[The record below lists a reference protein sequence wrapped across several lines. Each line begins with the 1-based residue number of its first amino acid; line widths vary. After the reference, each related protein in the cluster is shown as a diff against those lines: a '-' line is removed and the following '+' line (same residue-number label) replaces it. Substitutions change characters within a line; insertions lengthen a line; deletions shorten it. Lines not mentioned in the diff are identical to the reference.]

1 MSRML
6 NDLKQLA
13 QCTAIAIA
21 VSAALLSTLGCHPL
35 SGRFR
40 THGTSIDAASDDDW
54 APPKTGRYTQPQ
66 KYVSRPT
73 QNSADVSRLP
83 QSNNPHLPAEYQPPT
98 TSKIADDASAKT
110 QPELA
115 KDKSGEVTDAL
126 DLKET
131 GTHDLDLE
139 GALDALPPNLQEI
152 ARRQLQAMK
161 SSPKSEESE
170 INLSGTSKPETKI
183 EAKLTD
189 KVDSEVI
196 AASYTPPSD
205 PAPDKKNTNSA
216 KESRTVVTAIAP
228 NVGNHGAVELA
239 SATTAKP
246 AANSHWNVS
255 VGDAISKL
263 ESDIEQNQTS
273 DENLRLSHEV
283 TLRLLYLS
291 NRQLDDALRPIEGL
305 AANEQDYFR
314 HQLQALYEAGNPDA
328 MPVKSRRWSL
338 VMNSQR
344 QATNQLAA
352 ASNLEVRS
360 LAFCTDVQ
368 GYGMMTKFP
377 NYQFKPDQEILLY
390 CELENALAEQ
400 VKAGY
405 ETQLQGSYEII
416 DPNGRRITD
425 QLLPMEREIC
435 QNHRRDYFI
444 IYHIFMPIQIAPG
457 NYQMRV
463 TIEDM
468 KARKF
473 GQANLDFQIQK

>member
-6 NDLKQLA
+6 NSLKQFA
-13 QCTAIAIA
+13 QCSAIAIGI
-21 VSAALLSTLGCHPL
+21 SAALLSALGCHPL

-40 THGTSIDAASDDDW
+40 TQGTSIDAASDDDW

-66 KYVSRPT
+66 KYVSRSK
-73 QNSADVSRLP
+73 QNSDDVSRLP
-83 QSNNPHLPAEYQPPT
+83 KSNNPLLPAEYQPPKI
-98 TSKIADDASAKT
+98 SKIADDSSAKS
-110 QPELA
+110 QPEIA
-115 KDKSGEVTDAL
+115 KDESSEATDAL
-126 DLKET
+126 DVKET
-131 GTHDLDLE
+131 DTHDLDLE
-139 GALDALPPNLQEI
+139 GALAALPPNLQEV

-161 SSPKSEESE
+161 SSRKSEESG
-170 INLSGTSKPETKI
+170 INRGGKSKPETKI
-183 EAKLTD
+183 TAKLTD
-189 KVDSEVI
+189 KSESEVI
-196 AASYTPPSD
+196 RASYMPSPD
-205 PAPDKKNTNSA
+205 PVPASTNVADSA
-216 KESRTVVTAIAP
+216 KEPHAVVTATAQKAE
-228 NVGNHGAVELA
+228 NQGAVELA
-239 SATTAKP
+239 SAASSKP
-246 AANSHWNVS
+246 VANPHWNVS
-255 VGDAISKL
+255 VSEAISTL
-263 ESDIEQNQTS
+263 ERDIEQNQTS

-328 MPVKSRRWSL
+328 MPAKRRWSL

-390 CELENALAEQ
+390 CELENVLAEQ
-400 VKAGY
+400 VKAGF
-405 ETQLQGSYEII
+405 ETQLQGNYEII